1 MININ
6 YRLKTLIIKNRGYEN
21 ITHIILIP
29 KTIIVFNFLYGLSL
43 KILSL
48 EITSNFQKVAR
59 IRIVQ

>member
-21 ITHIILIP
+21 ITNIILIP
-29 KTIIVFNFLYGLSL
+29 KTIIVFNFLCGLSL

>member
-6 YRLKTLIIKNRGYEN
+6 YRLKALIIKNSGYEN